1 MKNLRRAHVLTKR
14 CYYKIL
20 QLEKYLYVKEN
31 IIKTI

>member
-1 MKNLRRAHVLTKR
+1 MKNLRSAPVLTKN

-20 QLEKYLYVKEN
+20 QLEKYLYVKED

>member
-1 MKNLRRAHVLTKR
+1 MKNLRGAPVLTKN

-20 QLEKYLYVKEN
+20 QLEKYLYVKED